1 MMISWNVRG
10 LDKHVRSMEVGAH
23 LTMNKVSCVALL
35 ETRVKIN
42 NKEKSRK
49 HLGLDWHFIDNY
61 AHHLNGRIWLG
72 WDHRLWHIK
81 EIGASDQY
89 LHCEVSNSRDDFS
102 HFLTVI
108 YAQNQLTNR
117 RKLWA
122 DLQTIGISIS
132 KPWIII
138 GDFNNVLRSDDRIE
152 GSEVHEFEYRD
163 LEYLM
168 ESLGLFEHDT
178 KGPHFTW
185 SNKHADGLIYSRI
198 DRALCNRQWFTKY
211 QDSVIEILQPHISDH
226 SPLKLSLETTTVSL
240 HRRRFQFLNV
250 VIENPEYMEQLKNS
264 WQQEIV
270 ERPMFRLWKKLIR
283 LQPVMKALNKAVT
296 EEVRKIQ
303 ECRDKLDQAQKMLQ
317 SDVRNPEYCRMV
329 KHWTEELLKQTE
341 LEEKIL
347 KQKAKIDWIQLGDG
361 NNAYFFANLKAKNK

>member
-23 LTMNKVSCVALL
+23 LKMNKVSCIALL

-49 HLGLDWHFIDNY
+49 HLGLDWHFSDNY

-81 EIGASDQY
+81 EIGAFDQY
-89 LHCEVSNSRDDFS
+89 LHCE
-102 HFLTVI
+102 
-108 YAQNQLTNR
+108 
-117 RKLWA
+117 
-122 DLQTIGISIS
+122 TIGISIS

-270 ERPMFRLWKKLIR
+270 GRPMFRLWKKLIR